1 MARAPE
7 PMARASADAAYEE
20 YEQPKDYMKDLLEI
34 ITPYMDHIL
43 ADSSDTLES
52 LLRPVEGKYSA
63 VKETFDGIQ
72 HLKLSAKGVEYLHQH
87 SKTFAAILYAGLLY
101 DDIQELQNRT
111 VVYDIESDVIPI
123 LFNTYYYFIKGKISK
138 TLKQEISNFCLM
150 YIQKYKDDVIEMLR
164 EIYPTLD
171 PERVYTDSLDH
182 AERVITA
189 DIDKYSSKSQPES
202 VFNVSG
208 MNMAPSG
215 PSPAAPKVLKTKA
228 KSGLRPRSETQFPQ
242 AGDPRI
248 FAPPDGDVGG
258 SMKRLVKTS
267 KKHLSLPYFDNHDDP
282 YVFRNK

>member
-1 MARAPE
+1 
-7 PMARASADAAYEE
+7 
-20 YEQPKDYMKDLLEI
+20 
-34 ITPYMDHIL
+34 
-43 ADSSDTLES
+43 
-52 LLRPVEGKYSA
+52 
-63 VKETFDGIQ
+63 
-72 HLKLSAKGVEYLHQH
+72 
-87 SKTFAAILYAGLLY
+87 
-101 DDIQELQNRT
+101 
-111 VVYDIESDVIPI
+111 
-123 LFNTYYYFIKGKISK
+123 
-138 TLKQEISNFCLM
+138 
-150 YIQKYKDDVIEMLR
+150 MLR

-248 FAPPDGDVGG
+248 FAPLDSDVGG
-258 SMKRLVKTS
+258 SMKRLVKTY
-267 KKHLSLPYFDNHDDP
+267 KQHLSLPYFDNHDDP